1 MIGLFCLT
9 LSGIS
14 AVIYSP
20 LKKAGPIMG
29 PGYQV
34 KLKVNRLIFLLN
46 KMISQAVVFKESST
60 SNFVRLRCSDGI

>member
-1 MIGLFCLT
+1 
-9 LSGIS
+9 
-14 AVIYSP
+14 
-20 LKKAGPIMG
+20 MG